1 MKKQTLFNISNQ
13 VEIHISK
20 QEIIYKLVI
29 HVEVHVVCALYK
41 LAQGCYLLVCSE
53 RFDVGQS
60 IMYLVI

>member
-20 QEIIYKLVI
+20 QDIIYKLAI

-41 LAQGCYLLVCSE
+41 LAQVCYLLVCSE
-53 RFDVGQS
+53 LFDVGQS
-60 IMYLVI
+60 TMYLVI